1 MSSEQEG
8 VIKYQLHHAQQALIP
23 SPLFLEINA
32 WRHIFCQL
40 NMMGQD
46 QARYDGYGFGNIS
59 HRYQAT
65 SSAFLIT
72 GTQTGH
78 LNPLKPENYAL
89 VTSVHLAQNQIYS
102 QGHCQP
108 SSEAL
113 THASVYA
120 QDKTIQAVIHVH
132 CPQIWRQTQALS
144 LPNTSKSI
152 LYGTPEMAQAVTH
165 LFNDLQGNI
174 FTMLGHEDGVIA
186 FGKTLAQASD
196 ILIRQFA
203 NALKIEVRDI
213 YG

>member
-113 THASVYA
+113 THASVYTKN
-120 QDKTIQAVIHVH
+120 KTIHAVIHVH
-132 CPQIWRQTQALS
+132 CPEIWRHTHTLKLAHTAK
-144 LPNTSKSI
+144 NI
-152 LYGTPEMAQAVTH
+152 VYGTPEMAYAVM
-165 LFNDLQGNI
+165 DLVQ
-174 FTMLGHEDGVIA
+174 
-186 FGKTLAQASD
+186 
-196 ILIRQFA
+196 
-203 NALKIEVRDI
+203 
-213 YG
+213 